1 MRDFDGIEI
10 LLVDRDESFAA
21 FASRVIA
28 KSNAGNKLFWAKD
41 STEALDFIA
50 CAGAFERRD
59 PRELPRL
66 VLLDIEM
73 PRPAGFSVL
82 QKLKGDKRTQPV
94 PVVVMTASN
103 QGGDV
108 DECYR
113 LGVNAY
119 IIKPSGFTELTEVIA
134 SVSRF
139 WLLVNQVPQ

>member
-10 LLVDRDESFAA
+10 LLVDRDESYAA

-28 KSNAGNKLFWAKD
+28 KTNAGNKLFWAK
-41 STEALDFIA
+41 E
-50 CAGAFERRD
+50 
-59 PRELPRL
+59 
-66 VLLDIEM
+66 
-73 PRPAGFSVL
+73 
-82 QKLKGDKRTQPV
+82 DKRTQPV

-134 SVSRF
+134 SVRCF